1 MHQLSN
7 NIPFSKALEKKER
20 IFSEL
25 NNYLR
30 DLERYKENLIN
41 TVHKCLQITKI
52 NNKTNP
58 NNNLNLIAIDS
69 ARGIQRY
76 IIGNFYAFVSV
87 AYNDNYYSDNISDFD
102 LISYVEEEV
111 EFADRILE
119 GLSMGSEIIFATL
132 KLKQEKCDFIFMD
145 GSVSTFILKINS
157 AITAT
162 KNANG
167 PLAQKMK
174 KNYKRF
180 LEDFIY
186 LLESKKV
193 FFIPKASQKDDL
205 KQNLITNIDNEEIKD
220 TIKKIS
226 DIKIAQH
233 ILKPLEYIIIEHPQR
248 HPYNLYNP
256 YNKDTNETEFQ
267 NFENLKNKLFELANN
282 FKAYYFKGIGGYTYR
297 IESFANTFPET
308 IIAQNTFTKNFYIT
322 QQADRKAKDYVTV
335 LLHESFPLEEQ
346 IR

>member
-1 MHQLSN
+1 MPQISN

-20 IFSEL
+20 IFSKL

-30 DLERYKENLIN
+30 DLEKYKENLIN
-41 TVHKCLQITKI
+41 VVHTSLQITKI
-52 NNKTNP
+52 HETNSDNNSNI
-58 NNNLNLIAIDS
+58 IAVDS

-87 AYNDNYYSDNISDFD
+87 AYRDNYYSDNISDFD
-102 LISYVEEEV
+102 LVSYVEEEV

-119 GLSMGSEIIFATL
+119 GLSMGSEIIIATS
-132 KLKQEKCDFIFMD
+132 KLKQEQCDYVFMD

-174 KNYKRF
+174 KNYKR
-180 LEDFIY
+180 LIEDFIY

-205 KQNLITNIDNEEIKD
+205 KQNLITNINDEEIKE

-226 DIKIAQH
+226 DIKLAQL
-233 ILKPLEYIIIEHPQR
+233 ILSPLEYIVIEQPQS

-256 YNKDTNETEFQ
+256 YNKDIDEIKFQ
-267 NFENLKNKLFELANN
+267 NFENLKNKLFKLAND
-282 FKAYYFKGIGGYTYR
+282 FKAFYFKGVGGYTYR
-297 IESFANTFPET
+297 IESFAKTIPET
-308 IIAQNTFTKNFYIT
+308 VIAQNTFTKNFYIT
-322 QQADRKAKDYVTV
+322 QQADRKAKDYVSV
-335 LLHESFPLEEQ
+335 LLQESFPLEEQ